1 MTFALL
7 RRLKRKEILVSCALS
22 SWDLPIG
29 LDLTKIEG
37 VCVASAG
44 YELQYRRLTKPHPW
58 FYLILIL
65 KNRLEKKQL

>member
-1 MTFALL
+1 M
-7 RRLKRKEILVSCALS
+7 SSLS

-37 VCVASAG
+37 VCVASTG
-44 YELQYRRLTKPHPW
+44 YELQYRQLTKTHPC
-58 FYLILIL
+58 FYLILVL